1 MNFMNFF
8 TLPCITRC
16 TPKLR
21 RFINNNS
28 ISNSSKSIHCTK
40 TGASIKK
47 WAVLQVNLNNFVDFV
62 DLAFT
67 QVLKPA
73 RLHIIWKPKVSL
85 SLGMFSYFV
94 KWSSIENIPNGYFKK
109 LKTKKRKLVMD
120 SKYSILKD
128 SFKGI
133 WIQLSK
139 CSHQSVYVSR
149 NCLLFC
155 CLRNLTS
162 KCSYNQGDF

>member
-40 TGASIKK
+40 RGASIKK
-47 WAVLQVNLNNFVDFV
+47 WAVLQVNLNNFVNFV
-62 DLAFT
+62 DLSFT

-73 RLHIIWKPKVSL
+73 RLQIKWKLKVSL
-85 SLGMFSYFV
+85 LGMFSYFLWNEV
-94 KWSSIENIPNGYFKK
+94 AMKTYLMDA
-109 LKTKKRKLVMD
+109 LKNPKQEKNEIGNR
-120 SKYSILKD
+120 
-128 SFKGI
+128 
-133 WIQLSK
+133 Q
-139 CSHQSVYVSR
+139 
-149 NCLLFC
+149 
-155 CLRNLTS
+155 
-162 KCSYNQGDF
+162 